1 VETLGTNL
9 ATGGLQE
16 QIESGDRSK
25 ETADTQQVDSSNDMD
40 EDGQEDDYSS
50 SDSNE
55 SFAVDQSSALQVET
69 LGTNLATGGLQ
80 RQSESGDRSKETA
93 DTQQVNSSVE
103 DEDGEST
110 RATLRS
116 GTSKDGKCYLQA
128 PSATRQGVKGQVQRA
143 PRGERARM
151 WSC

>member
-1 VETLGTNL
+1 MSANSNNESDTNNNEDQVVAVGQSSALQVETHGTSQ

-16 QIESGDRSK
+16 QIESR
-25 ETADTQQVDSSNDMD
+25 
-40 EDGQEDDYSS
+40 
-50 SDSNE
+50 
-55 SFAVDQSSALQVET
+55 
-69 LGTNLATGGLQ
+69 
-80 RQSESGDRSKETA
+80 DRSKETA

-103 DEDGEST
+103 DEDGEEDHRTPTSFSQSKLETHQRSSILSNEST

-128 PSATRQGVKGQVQRA
+128 PSATRQGVKRQA
-143 PRGERARM
+143 PRGECARM